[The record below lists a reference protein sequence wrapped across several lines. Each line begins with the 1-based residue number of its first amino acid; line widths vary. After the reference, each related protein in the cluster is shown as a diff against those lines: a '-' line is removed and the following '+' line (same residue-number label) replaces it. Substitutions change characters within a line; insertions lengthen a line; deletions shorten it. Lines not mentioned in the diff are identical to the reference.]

1 MKEEDRRVDDAYY
14 YYLEVRDISFYLTF
28 LPKGR
33 FQILE
38 TVGSIFLGLKPF
50 VLRFRPTETVRCL
63 GTVICRNYHIA
74 CAETITLHVLKLS
87 HCMC

>member
-1 MKEEDRRVDDAYY
+1 MKEEDRRVDDTYY

-50 VLRFRPTETVRCL
+50 VLQFRPTEIVRCL
-63 GTVICRNYHIA
+63 GTVICRNYYIA
-74 CAETITLHVLKLS
+74 YAKTITLHILKLS
-87 HCMC
+87 YCMY

>member
-1 MKEEDRRVDDAYY
+1 MKEEDRRVDNAYY

-50 VLRFRPTETVRCL
+50 VLQFRSTETVRYL
-63 GTVICRNYHIA
+63 GTVICRNYHIVYT
-74 CAETITLHVLKLS
+74 ETIILYVLKLL
-87 HCMC
+87 HCMY